1 MSAIVYAGGNTEAV
15 ALEMYDKVV
24 DAMNSV
30 RTANK
35 KGVVAGAGLTYW
47 NLS

>member
-1 MSAIVYAGGNTEAV
+1 MYAGGNTQAV

-24 DAMNSV
+24 DSLNSV
-30 RTANK
+30 RTAQK

-47 NLS
+47 NLAELL